1 MVFGKID
8 KSLKIFKA
16 IVKIT
21 KKNTKHKVPYTK
33 TSAETIMIH
42 EKALQTFSHC

>member
-1 MVFGKID
+1 MVFGKRD
-8 KSLKIFKA
+8 ESLKLFEA
-16 IVKIT
+16 VVKVT
-21 KKNTKHKVPYTK
+21 PKNTKHKVLCTK